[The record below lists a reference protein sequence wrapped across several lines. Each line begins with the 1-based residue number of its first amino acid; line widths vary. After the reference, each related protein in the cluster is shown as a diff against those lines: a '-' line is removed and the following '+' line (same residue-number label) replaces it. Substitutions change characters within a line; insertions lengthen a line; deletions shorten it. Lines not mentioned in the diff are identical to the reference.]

1 MASIYR
7 RKNKYCVVYRY
18 TDEQGNERQKWE
30 TFDTNTAA
38 RKRKCEIEYQQ
49 QNGTFMV
56 YEAKTV
62 ADLLNDYVTIY
73 GVNKWAMSTYEGRK
87 SLISHYINPVIG
99 QIELKDINT
108 RIIEKYYL
116 DLLNMKFVSSYKSPE
131 KAVSA
136 NIIREIHKLLRCAF
150 NQAVKWELI
159 SKNPCLNAT
168 VPKAE
173 NKERE
178 IWDSETLYKAIS
190 LCDDEIL
197 KLAINLAFACSL
209 RIGEMLGLTWDCIEI
224 SEASIAAGE
233 AYIIVN
239 KELQR
244 VNKDV
249 MEKLGEKDV
258 IKKFP
263 AVFSRNT
270 TVLVLKTPKT
280 ASSVRKIYLPKTVAL
295 MLRKRY
301 DDIQELIDLF
311 GEEYCDY
318 NLVFCSPNGRPMESQ
333 IITRAL
339 QKLIRENNLP
349 HIVFHSLRHS
359 SVTYKLKLNGGDVKS
374 VQGDSGHSQVK
385 MITDVYSHII
395 DEDRKYNAAKFEE
408 VFYSKYENLHSEN
421 LKNQQAP
428 PKELAVE
435 EIDNESEM
443 LLKLIQNPEM
453 KDLIKKLASSL

>member
-38 RKRKCEIEYQQ
+38 RKRKSEIEYQQ
-49 QNGTFMV
+49 QNGTFLV

-178 IWDSETLYKAIS
+178 IWDSETLFQAIS

-197 KLAINLAFACSL
+197 KLALNLAFACSL

-224 SEASIAAGE
+224 SDASINSNE
-233 AYIIVN
+233 SYIIVN

-244 VNKDV
+244 VNKEV

-311 GEEYCDY
+311 GEEYFDY

-339 QKLIRENNLP
+339 QKLIKENNLP
-349 HIVFHSLRHS
+349 HIVFHGLRHS

-408 VFYSKYENLHSEN
+408 VFYSKCKNTSSE
-421 LKNQQAP
+421 KTK
-428 PKELAVE
+428 KEQLAHQE
-435 EIDNESEM
+435 PTIDETNDESEM

-453 KDLIKKLASSL
+453 KDLIKKLARTL